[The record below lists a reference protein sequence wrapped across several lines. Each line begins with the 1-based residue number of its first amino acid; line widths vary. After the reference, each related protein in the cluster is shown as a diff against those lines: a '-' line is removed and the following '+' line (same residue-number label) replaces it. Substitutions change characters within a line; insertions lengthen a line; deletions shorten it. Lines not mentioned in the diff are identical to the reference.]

1 MGDDSATGELERF
14 ATSYRDEELV
24 FHRAAVALRRVPAY
38 PIAQHADLPP
48 GLEKSILQQAAIK
61 PPGK

>member
-38 PIAQHADLPP
+38 PIAQHA
-48 GLEKSILQQAAIK
+48 A
-61 PPGK
+61 